1 MKNQLFLSSL
11 VFRSLVFATILQLVG
26 LTAISIGLG
35 VFSLP
40 LGIVAAGASALLVGL
55 AIEKG

>member
-1 MKNQLFLSSL
+1 
-11 VFRSLVFATILQLVG
+11 VFATILQLIG
-26 LTAISIGLG
+26 LALICIGLG

-55 AIEKG
+55 AIEKGQ